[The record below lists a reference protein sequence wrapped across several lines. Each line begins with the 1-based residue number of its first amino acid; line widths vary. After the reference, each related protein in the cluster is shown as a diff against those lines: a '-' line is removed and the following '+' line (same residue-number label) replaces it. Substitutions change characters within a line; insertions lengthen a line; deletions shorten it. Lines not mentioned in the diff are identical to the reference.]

1 MAPGRPTRSTT
12 ARGESLRTAAKVA
25 TQKMTAPKT
34 VRAARMRRVVY
45 DESDDEDEDEPS
57 EEDGSDANEDLDD
70 DDEEEDEEEEDDD
83 EEEVVDAKV
92 EAEGKRKRPAKKEE
106 QPTKPSPMKA
116 KPPPPPKEEK
126 TPEKDPPPPPPPTP
140 PQAPAE
146 PDDAP
151 EPDHDGGDDD
161 PDDDEDEDLRVLL
174 ETETDEEQLLQLIN
188 GSLGQ
193 LARTGDAPGR
203 ELSLAFLTA
212 VGASPLKFQSP
223 NILKALMR
231 MLRSKFQRDRS
242 GSLEKKPPTKPS
254 ASLATK
260 PTTKEPVKAITLAVL
275 VANLLAK
282 ILKAAMA
289 ASSTFAWP
297 DDCVKVFVDDSL
309 NSRAWVDHELCAPFL
324 TLLKAEMAAQHLS
337 KDVSSL
343 IMEHLLSKLNDI
355 KKQGPGNAPS
365 TSLKQVMLT
374 LMDLTVLPQGRLVAS
389 SNLDIWFANT
399 TYKNLARELLLK
411 CARACTTLER
421 HDMETVEN
429 LLNMKFKSVSFPQ
442 LKTEVFST
450 LVRQRPEYVAIA
462 MKVVLA
468 KERLGATV
476 KDVDNLKM
484 MPLIFRET
492 ARAVERDE
500 ADDARMFR
508 RPNALHAGTESSAA
522 LAAVLQEMAAV
533 PSNLPTLKNTLRK
546 VFKSLNPDQLD
557 VRAFCAGLLTLP
569 PHGSMEL
576 YLVMGDL
583 VSLVLFLQG
592 TTVKSLQVSVPD
604 TSASS
609 SVRMGGL
616 LSKNAAEKP
625 ARRLLNV
632 NNPRKKE
639 AAPSAPAPSVITP
652 SLRAKEEL
660 AQLIADVQR
669 MAVNWCHE
677 VYQQLQGDIMRLFS
691 AVMRKIL
698 FLDAA
703 PDGNATEHDR
713 ACYAFCKDML
723 PLHEVTVAGMVG
735 LCFYVAPTDAHEL
748 LKVLDTLVTRAA
760 EGHLVRESYFQGPTA
775 HQLHDYVAAG
785 GLLGLQISRTDFVL
799 HLYEAGVVRGH
810 TYEGK
815 AVSYAELYWL
825 SCAILLVLGVF
836 SPSTIG
842 AEIWSAIPTM
852 RCLMQMAI
860 TGRFRFP
867 PVEPEDP
874 KLFGPEVMG
883 HGSLVAINQA
893 YTEWELPFL
902 QSQQLLT
909 DGTLLVSMPPD
920 AMARCPPPDT
930 LRKVEALDKALRLGV
945 RLRQS
950 RDSDFLMN
958 MVDVTVAG
966 GAASWSEAPEQI
978 WWIVEIVCDEQET
991 LTYLPRKCLCEL
1003 LLLAYVDVRSIPEAA
1018 KFAHASLLTH
1028 QVPRLLTR
1036 LKDAMAGT
1044 TEEAI
1049 DVLSFFLDRL
1059 VSANMDT
1066 RRISSHVLGLLTTDG
1081 DASALISHHSIQFD
1095 WLAALTR
1102 LPSFPALHA
1111 RVLSSLENVLAH
1123 ESSIDGLKRCLNAL
1137 YDLFAKKDLE
1147 LQLAEAVGR
1156 LLSQRTSVARLLLQD
1171 VAMLT
1176 RVVETLS
1183 AAVRV
1188 ASGTT
1193 DIPAGWVSFLTSTGS
1208 TLALPPT
1215 IVSGVVEVLSSP
1227 VAFPSSLQDDY
1238 MALIDAFFPTQTDAG
1253 LLSPSQTT
1261 YACSADHLTRLAC
1274 VDNDR
1279 LMQAA
1284 IRTMSV
1290 PSLWHLLLSYGRSP
1304 RSMGLQLDV
1313 LAAHLMRDDSTCAA
1327 ALLQCTCR
1335 PILSDAAADAL
1346 DHLDM
1351 YVRQPSYADVAA
1363 SDACQV
1369 LLRWLRDA
1377 AHVDETE
1384 PLPPAVVPCRRTPP
1398 LTPLAPTP
1406 SLDDLFASM
1415 DVAPRRRAPRRA
1427 ALPTIETNDVICAW
1441 IAAGTHAN
1449 EIVEWTTMLASTN
1462 STLIPALGRALAASQ
1477 NVSLIRTVLASVP
1490 TASSHLLSTLLD
1502 SPWTS
1507 APLVGVLLDHVC
1519 ANVAHIEADAMLE
1532 PLLHL
1537 VLHEQT
1543 LVNRTH
1549 VSPSRLALVAHLAF
1563 VNHCSI
1569 VLVLQRLMDS
1579 CFDAATEPVAH
1590 AFLLDLYG
1598 REPHTVAM
1606 HLDTCFPGWP
1616 QALAAVTHLDMR
1628 GAGALLEAKLDAAL
1642 SSAATKETR
1651 SVLRRTGLLHPLLA
1665 VVKVTSV
1672 VAMLHGQPWHLLHD
1686 QMHVVENVLLLVDVT
1701 KDLVLGRRALLT
1713 QLVQTLLYLLSAVT
1727 KHDDR
1732 GGAHPIAL
1740 RMLQTMQLL
1749 VYAQPEAMAPYLA
1762 SAPYRAH
1769 WKTALAASDAS
1780 AFPVLSTCVES
1791 GQCSE
1796 GMVPHVPPLVLPRE
1810 TPIRD
1815 VEQTLEEV
1823 QASFEA
1829 TYASSA
1835 RTSVLPALVQ
1845 YAVAQPASL
1854 SKKAVG
1860 HLCQC
1865 LLLAMHAD
1873 AACAPAATEAY
1884 LACLSST
1891 KVGLREAAMVSLGD
1905 MLVYCSSAR
1914 AHAILSHLLLDDS
1927 DLAKASVAQ
1936 VFKTDLYKI

>member
-25 TQKMTAPKT
+25 TQKLTAPKT

-45 DESDDEDEDEPS
+45 DESDDEEEDEPS

-70 DDEEEDEEEEDDD
+70 DEEEDEEEDEDDD
-83 EEEVVDAKV
+83 EEEVADAK
-92 EAEGKRKRPAKKEE
+92 AEPDGKGKRKRLAKKEE
-106 QPTKPSPMKA
+106 QPAKPSPMKA

-161 PDDDEDEDLRVLL
+161 ADEDDDEDLRVLL
-174 ETETDEEQLLQLIN
+174 ETETDEDQLLQLIN

-212 VGASPLKFQSP
+212 VGAAPLKFQSP

-242 GSLEKKPPTKPS
+242 GSLEKKPPTKPIT
-254 ASLATK
+254 SLSTK

-282 ILKAAMA
+282 ILRAAMA
-289 ASSTFAWP
+289 ASPTFAWP

-324 TLLKAEMAAQHLS
+324 ELLKAEMAAQHLS

-365 TSLKQVMLT
+365 TNLKQVMLT

-389 SNLDIWFANT
+389 SNLDVWFANT

-411 CARACTTLER
+411 CARSCTTLER

-492 ARAVERDE
+492 ARPIERDE
-500 ADDARMFR
+500 ADEARMFR
-508 RPNALHAGTESSAA
+508 RPNAAHAGTESSAA

-569 PHGSMEL
+569 PHGSIEF
-576 YLVMGDL
+576 YTVMGDL

-604 TSASS
+604 ASASS

-625 ARRLLNV
+625 ARRLLNAT
-632 NNPRKKE
+632 NPRKKE
-639 AAPSAPAPSVITP
+639 AAAAVPGTSPSVITP

-677 VYQQLQGDIMRLFS
+677 VYQQLQVDIMRLFS

-785 GLLGLQISRTDFVL
+785 GLLGLQISRTDFVV

-842 AEIWSAIPTM
+842 AEIWSAVPTM

-874 KLFGPEVMG
+874 KLFGPEAIG
-883 HGSLVAINQA
+883 HGNLVAINQA

-920 AMARCPPPDT
+920 AMARSPPADT

-1018 KFAHASLLTH
+1018 KFAHASLLSH
-1028 QVPRLLTR
+1028 QVPRLLAR

-1044 TEEAI
+1044 TDEAI

-1123 ESSIDGLKRCLNAL
+1123 ESSIDGLKRCLTAL
-1137 YDLFAKKDLE
+1137 YDLFATKDVA

-1156 LLSQRTSVARLLLQD
+1156 LLCQRTSVARLLLQD
-1171 VAMLT
+1171 ATMLT

-1188 ASGTT
+1188 ASKTT
-1193 DIPAGWVSFLTSTGS
+1193 EIPTEWVAFPTQTGA
-1208 TLALPPT
+1208 TLALPST

-1227 VAFPSSLQDDY
+1227 LAFPTSLHDDY
-1238 MALIDAFFPTQTDAG
+1238 MTLIEAFFPADANAG

-1261 YACSADHLTRLAC
+1261 YVCSADHLARLAC
-1274 VDNDR
+1274 VNNDR

-1284 IRTMSV
+1284 IRTMSLH
-1290 PSLWHLLLSYGRSP
+1290 SLWHLFLSYGRSP

-1313 LAAHLMRDDSTCAA
+1313 LAAHLSRDKSACTN

-1335 PILSDAAADAL
+1335 QTLSDAAADAL

-1351 YVRQPSYADVAA
+1351 YVREPSYADVAA

-1369 LLRWLRDA
+1369 LRRWLCDVVNA
-1377 AHVDETE
+1377 VESAPT
-1384 PLPPAVVPCRRTPP
+1384 PPAVVPCRRTPP
-1398 LTPLAPTP
+1398 PAMLAPTP
-1406 SLDDLFASM
+1406 SLEDLFASM
-1415 DVAPRRRAPRRA
+1415 AVAPRRRAPRRA
-1427 ALPTIETNDVICAW
+1427 ALPTIETNDVVCAW

-1449 EIVEWTTMLASTN
+1449 EIVEWATMLVSTN
-1462 STLIPALGRALAASQ
+1462 STLVSALGRALAASQ
-1477 NVSLIRTVLASVP
+1477 NVSLIRTVLATIP
-1490 TASSHLLSTLLD
+1490 TASSRLLATLLD
-1502 SPWTS
+1502 AQWTS
-1507 APLVGVLLDHVC
+1507 APLVAVLLDHVC
-1519 ANVAHIEADAMLE
+1519 ANVTHIDADAMLE

-1537 VLHEQT
+1537 VLSEQA
-1543 LVNRTH
+1543 LVYRTH
-1549 VSPSRLALVAHLAF
+1549 VSPARLALVAHLAF
-1563 VNHCSI
+1563 LDHCSI
-1569 VLVLQRLMDS
+1569 VLVLQRLMDVW
-1579 CFDAATEPVAH
+1579 FDASAQPIAQ
-1590 AFLLDLYG
+1590 AFLLDLYS

-1606 HLDTCFPGWP
+1606 HLDTCFPDWP
-1616 QALAAVTHLDMR
+1616 HALANVSYLKMI
-1628 GAGALLEAKLDAAL
+1628 GAGAILEAKLDAAL
-1642 SSAATKETR
+1642 SSPATKKRGRCFAAPR
-1651 SVLRRTGLLHPLLA
+1651 SCTHCSPSSKSQPSSRRSTGSHG
-1665 VVKVTSV
+1665 TSCTSDGTC
-1672 VAMLHGQPWHLLHD
+1672 LK
-1686 QMHVVENVLLLVDVT
+1686 T
-1701 KDLVLGRRALLT
+1701 CSCSLT
-1713 QLVQTLLYLLSAVT
+1713 
-1727 KHDDR
+1727 
-1732 GGAHPIAL
+1732 
-1740 RMLQTMQLL
+1740 
-1749 VYAQPEAMAPYLA
+1749 
-1762 SAPYRAH
+1762 
-1769 WKTALAASDAS
+1769 
-1780 AFPVLSTCVES
+1780 
-1791 GQCSE
+1791 
-1796 GMVPHVPPLVLPRE
+1796 
-1810 TPIRD
+1810 
-1815 VEQTLEEV
+1815 
-1823 QASFEA
+1823 
-1829 TYASSA
+1829 
-1835 RTSVLPALVQ
+1835 
-1845 YAVAQPASL
+1845 
-1854 SKKAVG
+1854 
-1860 HLCQC
+1860 
-1865 LLLAMHAD
+1865 
-1873 AACAPAATEAY
+1873 
-1884 LACLSST
+1884 
-1891 KVGLREAAMVSLGD
+1891 
-1905 MLVYCSSAR
+1905 
-1914 AHAILSHLLLDDS
+1914 
-1927 DLAKASVAQ
+1927 
-1936 VFKTDLYKI
+1936 